1 MARIDE
7 EGESRGGM
15 EMTGFQ
21 LPALARTGP
30 AGMTEL
36 PIWNSRYGNV
46 FLREQTWNRRENAS
60 QVACSSLCFSVKF
73 CANVREKAS
82 AFHSELY
89 VA

>member
-21 LPALARTGP
+21 LPAFARTGP
-30 AGMTEL
+30 AGMTEP

-46 FLREQTWNRRENAS
+46 FRGNRHGTGEKTRLNLHVPACVFLWNEAS
-60 QVACSSLCFSVKF
+60 FSGRF
-73 CANVREKAS
+73 AS
-82 AFHSELY
+82 I
-89 VA
+89 